1 MKEHKEIV
9 PRTYLI
15 YIGFVLIMLVV
26 LFKTISIQFEGNGDA
41 VSGKKNEKIP
51 IRYVKRTPRRGQILD
66 ANYTPLVTSVSLY
79 DIHMDPTVVKE
90 KVFEEEIT
98 DLARGLAKMYPK
110 DRSARE
116 YENSIRSARE
126 RGSRYL
132 LIRKKVTNDERR
144 KIAKLPI
151 FNRGKL
157 KGGLIDTDET
167 IQRKRSHG
175 DLMSRTIGYFKPATE
190 KTKEIAVGL
199 EGGFNSFLKGE
210 QGAEMEQRIS
220 TGWKKTG
227 KIVKEAVEGAD
238 VVTSIDKDIQEVAHS
253 ELERQLKD
261 QKAKSG
267 CAIVMDV
274 KTGFIKAIVNLS
286 KKGEHEYS
294 EQYNQA
300 IGSREVPGSTF
311 KLASLMAAL
320 EDEKINIDDTVNA
333 VGVYQFNG
341 RTLHDSH
348 KGGYGKITIR
358 KAFIK
363 SSNVISKII
372 YKAYSTE
379 PQAYIDRLE
388 SFGLTEK
395 LNLDIDGEVAPKIF
409 KPGKVGWNANTLPW
423 MAIGYDVL
431 QTPMQTL
438 SFYNAVANNGV
449 FVRPQFVKE
458 VRRGVEVVKKFKP
471 VVIKDKICSQPTL
484 DILKECL
491 EGVMRKGGTG
501 SKLTSSFFDIAGKT
515 GTAKILNDQGN
526 YGKKGEEKYQASFVG
541 YFPAKKPIYSCIVV
555 VTAPTKDI
563 YGATVAG
570 TVFAAIANKV
580 YATKLEYHRAINE
593 QKKKKIAAPISMNGY
608 KYDLLRIFKLMGI
621 KYSLK
626 EYAEWLNTEQSETFI
641 KLSKKS
647 ITKNAVPNLIGLSA
661 KDAVYLIEST
671 GMVAHVKG
679 FGKVIK
685 QSIPSGTPIFKGGI
699 IELSMK
705 E

>member
-1 MKEHKEIV
+1 
-9 PRTYLI
+9 
-15 YIGFVLIMLVV
+15 
-26 LFKTISIQFEGNGDA
+26 
-41 VSGKKNEKIP
+41 
-51 IRYVKRTPRRGQILD
+51 
-66 ANYTPLVTSVSLY
+66 
-79 DIHMDPTVVKE
+79 
-90 KVFEEEIT
+90 
-98 DLARGLAKMYPK
+98 
-110 DRSARE
+110 
-116 YENSIRSARE
+116 
-126 RGSRYL
+126 
-132 LIRKKVTNDERR
+132 
-144 KIAKLPI
+144 
-151 FNRGKL
+151 
-157 KGGLIDTDET
+157 
-167 IQRKRSHG
+167 
-175 DLMSRTIGYFKPATE
+175 
-190 KTKEIAVGL
+190 
-199 EGGFNSFLKGE
+199 
-210 QGAEMEQRIS
+210 
-220 TGWKKTG
+220 
-227 KIVKEAVEGAD
+227 
-238 VVTSIDKDIQEVAHS
+238 
-253 ELERQLKD
+253 
-261 QKAKSG
+261 
-267 CAIVMDV
+267 
-274 KTGFIKAIVNLS
+274 VNLS
-286 KKGEHEYS
+286 KKGDNEYS

-333 VGVYQFNG
+333 VGVYKFHG
-341 RTLHDSH
+341 RSLNDSH

-372 YKAYSTE
+372 YKAYSKE

-395 LNLDIDGEVAPKIF
+395 LNLDIKGEVAPKVF
-409 KPGKVGWNANTLPW
+409 KPGKEGWNANTLPW

-471 VVIKDKICSQPTL
+471 VIIKEKICSQPTL
-484 DILKECL
+484 DILRECL

-593 QKKKKIAAPISMNGY
+593 QKKKKIAAPIAMNGY

-626 EYAEWLNTEQSETFI
+626 EYAEWLNTEQSETYI
-641 KLSKKS
+641 KLSKKTIS
-647 ITKNAVPNLIGLSA
+647 KNAVPNLIGLSA

-671 GMVAHVKG
+671 GMVAHIKG

>member
-26 LFKTISIQFEGNGDA
+26 LFKTISIQFEGSADA
-41 VSGKKNEKIP
+41 LSGKKNEKIP

-79 DIHMDPTVVKE
+79 DIRMDPTVVKE
-90 KVFEEEIT
+90 KVFEEEVT
-98 DLARGLAKMYPK
+98 DLARGLAAMYPK

-190 KTKEIAVGL
+190 NTKEYAVGL
-199 EGGFNSFLKGE
+199 EGGFNTYLKGE
-210 QGAEMEQRIS
+210 KGAEMEQRIS

-286 KKGEHEYS
+286 KKGDNEYS

-333 VGVYQFNG
+333 VGVYNFHG
-341 RTLHDSH
+341 RSLNDSH

-372 YKAYSTE
+372 YK
-379 PQAYIDRLE
+379 D
-388 SFGLTEK
+388 GLK
-395 LNLDIDGEVAPKIF
+395 
-409 KPGKVGWNANTLPW
+409 
-423 MAIGYDVL
+423 
-431 QTPMQTL
+431 
-438 SFYNAVANNGV
+438 
-449 FVRPQFVKE
+449 
-458 VRRGVEVVKKFKP
+458 
-471 VVIKDKICSQPTL
+471 
-484 DILKECL
+484 
-491 EGVMRKGGTG
+491 
-501 SKLTSSFFDIAGKT
+501 
-515 GTAKILNDQGN
+515 
-526 YGKKGEEKYQASFVG
+526 
-541 YFPAKKPIYSCIVV
+541 
-555 VTAPTKDI
+555 
-563 YGATVAG
+563 
-570 TVFAAIANKV
+570 
-580 YATKLEYHRAINE
+580 
-593 QKKKKIAAPISMNGY
+593 
-608 KYDLLRIFKLMGI
+608 
-621 KYSLK
+621 
-626 EYAEWLNTEQSETFI
+626 
-641 KLSKKS
+641 
-647 ITKNAVPNLIGLSA
+647 
-661 KDAVYLIEST
+661 
-671 GMVAHVKG
+671 
-679 FGKVIK
+679 
-685 QSIPSGTPIFKGGI
+685 
-699 IELSMK
+699 
-705 E
+705 

>member
-26 LFKTISIQFEGNGDA
+26 LFKTISIQFEGSADA
-41 VSGKKNEKIP
+41 LSGKKNEKIP

-79 DIHMDPTVVKE
+79 DIRMDPTVVKE
-90 KVFEEEIT
+90 KVFEEEVT
-98 DLARGLAKMYPK
+98 DLARGLAAMYPK

-190 KTKEIAVGL
+190 NTKEYAVGL
-199 EGGFNSFLKGE
+199 EGGFNTYLKGE
-210 QGAEMEQRIS
+210 KGAEMEQRIS

-227 KIVKEAVEGAD
+227 KIVKEA
-238 VVTSIDKDIQEVAHS
+238 
-253 ELERQLKD
+253 
-261 QKAKSG
+261 
-267 CAIVMDV
+267 
-274 KTGFIKAIVNLS
+274 GFIKAIVNLS
-286 KKGEHEYS
+286 KKGDNEYS

-333 VGVYQFNG
+333 VGVYNFHG
-341 RTLHDSH
+341 RSLNDSH

-372 YKAYSTE
+372 YKAYSKE

-395 LNLDIDGEVAPKIF
+395 LNLDIKGEVAPKVF

-471 VVIKDKICSQPTL
+471 VIIKEKICSQPTL
-484 DILKECL
+484 DILRECL

-593 QKKKKIAAPISMNGY
+593 QKKKKIAAPIAMNGY

-626 EYAEWLNTEQSETFI
+626 EYAEWLNTEQSETYI
-641 KLSKKS
+641 KLSKKTIS
-647 ITKNAVPNLIGLSA
+647 KNAVPNLIGLSA

-671 GMVAHVKG
+671 GMVAHIKG

>member
-26 LFKTISIQFEGNGDA
+26 LFKTISIQFDGDGNASKNG
-41 VSGKKNEKIP
+41 KNEKIP

-66 ANYTPLVTSVSLY
+66 VNYTPLVTSVSFY

-90 KVFEEEIT
+90 KVFEEEVT
-98 DLARGLAKMYPK
+98 DLARGLAKMYPNDK
-110 DRSARE
+110 SARE

-132 LIRKKVTNDERR
+132 LIRKKVSNDERR

-151 FNRGKL
+151 FNLGKL

-167 IQRKRSHG
+167 IIRKRSHG
-175 DLMSRTIGYFKPATE
+175 DLMSRTLGYFKPATE
-190 KTKEIAVGL
+190 NSKEYAVGL

-227 KIVKEAVEGAD
+227 KIVKEAIEGAD

-253 ELERQLKD
+253 ELERQLKL
-261 QKAKSG
+261 QGARSG

-274 KTGFIKAIVNLS
+274 KTGFIKAIANLN
-286 KKGEHEYS
+286 KVGEDEYL
-294 EQYNQA
+294 ERFNHA

-333 VGVYQFNG
+333 VGVYTFHG
-341 RTLHDSH
+341 KSMKDSH

-372 YKAYSTE
+372 HKAYSSE

-388 SFGLTEK
+388 SFGITEK
-395 LNLDIDGEVAPKIF
+395 LDLDIKGEVAPHIP
-409 KPGKVGWNANTLPW
+409 KPGKKNWHSLSLPW
-423 MAIGYDVL
+423 MAVGYEVMQTPL
-431 QTPMQTL
+431 QTL
-438 SFYNAVANNGV
+438 AFYNAVANNGV
-449 FVRPQFVKE
+449 FVKPQFVKE
-458 VRRGVEVVKKFKP
+458 IRRGVEVVKTFKP
-471 VVIKDKICSQPTL
+471 VVVKSKICSQETL
-484 DILKECL
+484 DVLKQCL
-491 EGVMRKGGTG
+491 EGVMKKGGTG

-515 GTAKILNDQGN
+515 GTARILNEKGHYGN
-526 YGKKGEEKYQASFVG
+526 KGEEQYQASFVG
-541 YFPAKKPIYSCIVV
+541 YFPAKNPIYSCIVV
-555 VTAPTKDI
+555 VAAPSKDI
-563 YGATVAG
+563 YGAVVSG

-593 QKKKKIAAPISMNGY
+593 QKKKKTAAPIAMNGY
-608 KYDLLRIFKLMGI
+608 KYDLMRIFKLMGI

-626 EYAEWLNTEQSETFI
+626 EYAEWLNTEQEETFV

-647 ITKNAVPNLIGLSA
+647 IYKNAVPNLIGLSA

-671 GMVAHVKG
+671 GMVAHVNG
-679 FGKVIK
+679 FGKVVK
-685 QSIPSGTPIFKGGI
+685 QSIPSGIPIFKGGI
-699 IELSMK
+699 IELNMK